1 MTNKKD
7 KIDAVKYAKLKAEA
21 QAIIGA
27 LSIERLGEL
36 LNKDSIKNDRK
47 K

>member
-27 LSIERLGEL
+27 LSIERLSEL
-36 LNKDSIKNDRK
+36 LTKDLLKNVQK